1 MSEWDSVVKMVRP
14 LPFIYEKSFVGAE
27 KIGNIFV
34 YPPYSLVVSASII
47 TCGNH
52 ETWKSL
58 ALHEARE
65 HFFPDFPKTIA
76 R

>member
-1 MSEWDSVVKMVRP
+1 MVRP

-27 KIGNIFV
+27 KISNIFV

-47 TCGNH
+47 TYYYYNH